1 MLNSRCPIQKV
12 AIVGPLPPPAGGM
25 ANQTKQLASFLQS
38 EGLKVTVVQ
47 VNPPYKPFWTGKIP
61 IFRALVRLVR
71 YQRALKQQ
79 LADVEV
85 VHIMANSGW
94 SWHLFAA
101 PAIKVAKQLNK
112 AVVLNYRGGYAAEFF
127 AKSWS
132 SVRKRMDLVDDIVV
146 PSSFLQGVFQQYGKT
161 SRVIPNV
168 LNQQRF
174 NTMDRQASMQ
184 PRIIVTRNLEEIYDV
199 DTAIRVFAGIHQS
212 FPEAELK
219 VAGTGPELSNLK
231 NLAASLGLAEHVIF
245 VGRLSPD
252 EISTLYKSA
261 DLMLNTSIVDNSPNS
276 LIEALAC
283 GTPVVSTNVG
293 GIPKLV
299 TDKYDALLADP
310 KDIDTLMNLSLT
322 LLEDANERERLT
334 KNGLLTIEKFW
345 WSNVWQEL
353 ASCYQ
358 TACGAKNV

>member
-1 MLNSRCPIQKV
+1 MTSVKHV

-25 ANQTKQLASFLQS
+25 ANQTKQLASFLAS
-38 EGLKVTVVQ
+38 EGLLVTVVQ
-47 VNPPYKPFWTGKIP
+47 VNPPYKPSWAGKIP
-61 IFRALVRLVR
+61 VFRALVRLVQ
-71 YQRALKQQ
+71 YQKALKQQ
-79 LADVEV
+79 LADVDV

-101 PAIKVAKQLNK
+101 PAIKIAKQLNIP
-112 AVVLNYRGGYAAEFF
+112 VVLNYRGGYAADFF

-132 SVRKRMDLVDDIVV
+132 SVRKTMDLVDDIVV
-146 PSSFLQGVFQQYGKT
+146 PSSFLQDVFQQYGKRA
-161 SRVIPNV
+161 RVIPNV

-174 NTMDRQASMQ
+174 NTVDRQASMQ
-184 PRIIVTRNLEEIYDV
+184 PCIIVTRNLEEIYDV
-199 DTAIRVFAGIHQS
+199 DTAIRVFAGIRQS
-212 FPEAELK
+212 FPEADLK
-219 VAGTGPELSNLK
+219 VAGTGPELSHLK
-231 NLAASLGLAEHVIF
+231 KLTESLGIADHVTF

-252 EISTLYKSA
+252 EISGLYKSA

-276 LIEALAC
+276 LIESLAC

-299 TDKYDALLADP
+299 TDNHDALLADP
-310 KDIDTLMNLSLT
+310 KDVDKLTNLSLT
-322 LLEDANERERLT
+322 LLKDATERERLT

-358 TACGAKNV
+358 SACGAKNV